1 MAAPTDPAQPDS
13 PGPDVPEVDS
23 PAGVRGGGL
32 RMFGVVLALIA
43 VGFCVYA
50 LARDWDRVAA
60 SLRESDPTSLVLAIA
75 FSAASMAWLAVLWQ
89 RCLLALGVAAPMSE
103 VAVWYFV
110 GELGK
115 YIPGG
120 VWQVIG
126 RSELAHRSRGVRRST
141 SYASTLLSYG
151 VMCMGAAA
159 LCAVMS
165 PFLATGANGTSW
177 AWIFTPALLLVP
189 AAVHPVVVASVV
201 RVVSKI
207 ARRRIEI
214 QPLPWRTMLVL
225 VLWSVPAWFFLG
237 AASAALAHGLGTDA
251 NLLRVALAAVAA
263 WVVGFLAVPVPAGA
277 GVREV
282 AFATLSGL
290 AAGPA
295 VAIAL
300 LARVVLIAVDALGG
314 LLSIGIQRLR
324 DAQAVRR
331 G

>member
-1 MAAPTDPAQPDS
+1 MSDASEPDAAAPAS
-13 PGPDVPEVDS
+13 SG
-23 PAGVRGGGL
+23 GGGL
-32 RMFGVVLALIA
+32 RLFGILLALIA

-50 LARDWDRVAA
+50 LARDWDRVSS
-60 SLRESDPTSLVLAIA
+60 SLRDSDPMSLGIAIV
-75 FSAASMAWLAVLWQ
+75 FSAASMFWLAVLWQ
-89 RCLLALGVAAPMSE
+89 RCLLALDVAVPLPE

-151 VMCMGAAA
+151 VMCMGAAV

-165 PFLATGANGTSW
+165 PFLATGSDGTSW
-177 AWIFTPALLLVP
+177 AWVFAPALVLVP
-189 AAVHPVVVASVV
+189 VAVHPMVVAAGV
-201 RVVSKI
+201 RVASKI
-207 ARRRIEI
+207 SRRSIGI
-214 QPLPWRTMLVL
+214 QPLPWRTMLQL

-237 AASAALAHGLGTDA
+237 AASAALAQGLGIEA

-282 AFATLSGL
+282 TFATLSGL

-300 LARVVLIAVDALGG
+300 LARVVLIGVDALGG
-314 LLSIGIQRLR
+314 LIAIGIQRMK
-324 DAQAVRR
+324 DARSVRQN
-331 G
+331 